1 MRCEEGQRCC
11 GCGLCAAPGQACPP
25 VGCDD
30 GGALGGDGGLPRAF
44 CVSNAEC
51 GPDER
56 CVPEEGS
63 CGGAGTCLPRPS
75 ECEESCPGVCGCD
88 GVRYCNACVAE
99 QAGQGVDPAASC
111 EPVSCEAM
119 DATGEGLCGAFFGY
133 AWDGEA
139 CAPVNGCSCV
149 GADCEATFEELG
161 ACEAAHRSCA

>member
-1 MRCEEGQRCC
+1 M
-11 GCGLCAAPGQACPP
+11 
-25 VGCDD
+25 GCDD
-30 GGALGGDGGLPRAF
+30 GGALGRDGGLPRAF